1 MKLHANAPHGPR
13 GRAEMV
19 RRVVQGTATAAEVA
33 EDFGVSERTV
43 RKWLARYRAE
53 GRQGLYD
60 RSSRPHRQ
68 PHATPAPLIGQI
80 EGLRRQ
86 RWTGVRIA
94 ARLGLSRSTV
104 HRILARLG
112 LERLRKLAPP
122 RPVQRYEWA
131 RPGELLHLDI
141 KKLGR
146 IGRIGHR
153 ISGDRRQRTRG
164 IGWEYVHVCVDD
176 ATRAAYVEVLPDERD
191 TTTRGFLDRAGAWW
205 GRWGV
210 RIQRIMTDNGNAY
223 RSHHFRAGCQAL
235 GARQLFTRPYTPRT
249 NGKAERF
256 IQTLLREWAYSRPY
270 PTSTERRAWLP
281 RWLHTYNFHRPHAS
295 LGDCPPSVR
304 LGTHINVVGVHN

>member
-19 RRVVQGTATAAEVA
+19 RRVVQRTATAREVA

-43 RKWLARYRAE
+43 RKWLGRYRTE
-53 GRQGLYD
+53 GRPGLED
-60 RSSRPHRQ
+60 RSSRPHRM
-68 PHATPAPLIGQI
+68 PTATPPELIRQI
-80 EGLRRQ
+80 ETLRRQ
-86 RWTGVRIA
+86 RWTGARIA
-94 ARLGLSRSTV
+94 SRLGRSRSTV
-104 HRILARLG
+104 HRLLSQLG

-131 RPGELLHLDI
+131 QPGELLHLDI

-146 IGRIGHR
+146 IGQVGHR
-153 ISGDRRQRTRG
+153 ITGNRRARTRG
-164 IGWEYVHVCVDD
+164 VGWEYVHVCVDD
-176 ATRAAYVEVLPDERD
+176 ATRAAYVEVLPNEHD

-205 GRWGV
+205 HRLGV

-223 RSHHFRAGCQAL
+223 RSHRFHAGCVAL
-235 GARQLFTRPYTPRT
+235 GTRHLFTRPYTPRT

-270 PTSTERRAWLP
+270 HSSEDRRAWLP
-281 RWLHTYNFHRPHAS
+281 RWLHTYNFHRPHAA
-295 LGDCPPSVR
+295 LDHCPPFVR
-304 LGTHINVVGVHN
+304 LGEQINVVGIHT

>member
-19 RRVVQGTATAAEVA
+19 RRVIQGTATAAEVA

-53 GRQGLYD
+53 GQQGLQD
-60 RSSRPHRQ
+60 RSSRPHRM
-68 PHATPAPLIGQI
+68 PAATSPAQITQI
-80 EGLRRQ
+80 EALRRQ
-86 RWTGVRIA
+86 RWTGARIA
-94 ARLGLSRSTV
+94 SRLGLGPSTV
-104 HRILARLG
+104 HRILGKLG

-122 RPVQRYEWA
+122 KPAQRYEWTA
-131 RPGELLHLDI
+131 PGDLLHLDV

-146 IGRIGHR
+146 IGHIGHR
-153 ISGDRRQRTRG
+153 ITGDRRRQARG

-176 ATRAAYVEVLPDERD
+176 ATRTAYVEVLPDEREH
-191 TTTRGFLDRAGAWW
+191 TARGFLDRVGAWW
-205 GRWGV
+205 HQLGV
-210 RIQRIMTDNGNAY
+210 RVQRVMTDNGSAY
-223 RSHHFRAGCQAL
+223 RSHVFTGGCVAL
-235 GARQLFTRPYTPRT
+235 GARHLFTRPYTPRT

-270 PTSTERRAWLP
+270 HTSAERRAWLP

-295 LGDCPPSVR
+295 LAACPPATR
-304 LGTHINVVGVHN
+304 LSAHINVVGLHS